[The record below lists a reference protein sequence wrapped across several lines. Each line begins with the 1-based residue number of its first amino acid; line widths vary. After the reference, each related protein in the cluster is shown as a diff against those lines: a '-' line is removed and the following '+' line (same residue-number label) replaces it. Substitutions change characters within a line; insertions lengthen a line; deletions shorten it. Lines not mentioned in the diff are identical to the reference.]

1 MEISRNKKNDEKN
14 LENESSNLFQ
24 SISKINSFLKNKNDL
39 EKFTPF
45 TKKWRVKLYIL
56 NEGGQWDDKGIG
68 YVFCANE
75 QEEEILLNGG
85 KQNSGQL
92 IKKLIMIE
100 EKTNE
105 IVFNIDIRKENA
117 EFHNQ
122 RGTIITWKKPGTIG
136 EDNTAISF
144 QEKEGVIEILKNI
157 KIINGKNTSEEELL
171 KDDPNDIYL
180 EVSIENL
187 PNLVRELGVNME
199 EIKLS
204 DFIVYLSETN
214 CEFIKKL
221 GKLLNEEEKKVEE
234 SKSSASFSSSETD
247 ITLIVPKDIKNEN
260 IKEAA
265 DKNIVAS
272 PNKKTNI
279 INNINK
285 HNSNENI
292 NYIFTIFKNLILIA
306 DKDLYELLFN
316 DECYLI
322 TFGALEHDS
331 QSNKTV
337 PHRKYFKEIV
347 KFKNPLNIKD
357 QCLLQ
362 KINQNLRLAYLR
374 DTAFG
379 RLIEDNTNRCI
390 NNIIQMNNN
399 EIIQFF
405 MNNKEY
411 LDILFSQLESEDILI
426 KKDAILFLS
435 ELISCSKTVVQNRV
449 TFNEI
454 LCKNRILPILS
465 QLIEDNP
472 KEINKNDKNKEIKE
486 LININAVE
494 ILINILSNVPFLI
507 RQYLVENEGQMLLQ
521 LTNLLLYHDNF
532 GVKYEVSQIFKT
544 LIEGGGESYDKKLL
558 FNSSIDTFISYV
570 ISSNPEEPEKKNEIS
585 STIQIILEIIM
596 AWINNMGF
604 DCNFWLEKYQINSAI
619 IKLLKEKNKIINL
632 YAIKLLKTILEDC
645 EHYICIEILSNELCN
660 LIFNLFKENIKKN
673 NLISSC
679 LLNFFDSI
687 SQNNIYTLSIF
698 MRYSS
703 DFFYNNKEYFSNVIK
718 RYEKKSLPKKK
729 LLGYLNI
736 NTITETSLRNI
747 EPIYHSELGNYKQN
761 EVDINF
767 NFLNDDNNLNIGD
780 EEDDSY
786 SINKN
791 NDLFMVENSSE
802 NRIIYLNRKRH
813 LDKTAFDED
822 ETLDYDIEPLNKK
835 LNNLSGSYYKNIN
848 IYNNE
853 KYKNKDYIY
862 MNLKEVGDEIYE
874 DLDEKDLF

>member
-1 MEISRNKKNDEKN
+1 MSRNEINNEKN
-14 LENESSNLFQ
+14 LENESSTLSQ
-24 SISKINSFLKNKNDL
+24 SFSKINTSLQNKNDL
-39 EKFTPF
+39 EKFIPF
-45 TKKWRVKLYIL
+45 TRKWRVKLYIL

-75 QEEEILLNGG
+75 PEEETNLNGG

-92 IKKLIMIE
+92 IKKLIMLE

-122 RGTIITWKKPGTIG
+122 RGTIITWKKPDTIG

-157 KIINGKNTSEEELL
+157 KIINGKNISEEDLL
-171 KDDPNDIYL
+171 KDDPNDFYL
-180 EVSIENL
+180 DVSIENL

-199 EIKLS
+199 EQKLS
-204 DFIVYLSETN
+204 DFIGYLYETN

-221 GKLLNEEEKKVEE
+221 GKLLNEEEKRVEE
-234 SKSSASFSSSETD
+234 LKSSASFSSSDTD
-247 ITLIVPKDIKNEN
+247 ISLIVIKNEN
-260 IKEAA
+260 NKEITE
-265 DKNIVAS
+265 KNIVIN
-272 PNKKTNI
+272 PIKKTTV
-279 INNINK
+279 NNNNK
-285 HNSNENI
+285 HNFNENI
-292 NYIFTIFKNLILIA
+292 NYIFIIFKNLILIA
-306 DKDLYELLFN
+306 EKDLLELLFN

-322 TFGALEHDS
+322 TFGALEHDL

-357 QCLLQ
+357 QYLLQ
-362 KINQNLRLAYLR
+362 KINQNLRLTYLR

-411 LDILFSQLESEDILI
+411 LDILFSQLKSEDILI
-426 KKDAILFLS
+426 QKNAILFLS
-435 ELISCSKTVVQNRV
+435 ELISCSKTVVQSRV

-454 LCKNRILPILS
+454 LCKNGLLPILS
-465 QLIEDNP
+465 KLIEDNP
-472 KEINKNDKNKEIKE
+472 KEVNKNDKNKEIKE
-486 LININAVE
+486 LININAIE
-494 ILINILSNVPFLI
+494 IFINILSNVPFLI

-544 LIEGGGESYDKKLL
+544 LIEGTGESYDKKIF
-558 FNSSIDTFISYV
+558 FNSSIDTFISYLLT
-570 ISSNPEEPEKKNEIS
+570 SNSTESGKKNEIS
-585 STIQIILEIIM
+585 STIQIILEIFM
-596 AWINNMGF
+596 AWVNNMGF
-604 DCNFWLEKYQINSAI
+604 DCNFWLEKYQINSVI

-632 YAIKLLKTILEDC
+632 YTIKLLKTILEDC

-660 LIFNLFKENIKKN
+660 LIFNLFKENMKRN
-673 NLISSC
+673 NLITSC

-687 SQNNIYTLSIF
+687 SQNDIYILSIL

-703 DFFYNNKEYFSNVIK
+703 DFFYNNKEYFSNIIK
-718 RYEKKSLPKKK
+718 RYERKSLPKKK

-747 EPIYHSELGNYKQN
+747 EPIYHSELDNYKQN
-761 EVDINF
+761 EEDNNF
-767 NFLNDDNNLNIGD
+767 NFLSDDNNFNNGD
-780 EEDDSY
+780 EDEDSY

-813 LDKTAFDED
+813 LDKTAFDE
-822 ETLDYDIEPLNKK
+822 EEVLDYDIEPLNKR

>member
-1 MEISRNKKNDEKN
+1 MSRNEINNEKN
-14 LENESSNLFQ
+14 LENESSTLSQ
-24 SISKINSFLKNKNDL
+24 SIPKINSSLKNKNDL
-39 EKFTPF
+39 EKFIPF

-75 QEEEILLNGG
+75 PEEETILNGG

-92 IKKLIMIE
+92 IKKLIMLE

-122 RGTIITWKKPGTIG
+122 RGTIITWKKTGTMG

-157 KIINGKNTSEEELL
+157 KIINGKNISDEDLL
-171 KDDPNDIYL
+171 KDDPNDFYL
-180 EVSIENL
+180 DVSIENL

-199 EIKLS
+199 EQKLS
-204 DFIVYLSETN
+204 DFIGYLYETN

-221 GKLLNEEEKKVEE
+221 GKLLNEEEKRVEE
-234 SKSSASFSSSETD
+234 LKSSASFSSSDTD
-247 ITLIVPKDIKNEN
+247 ISLIVKKDIKNEN
-260 IKEAA
+260 NKEITE
-265 DKNIVAS
+265 KNIVIN
-272 PNKKTNI
+272 PIKKTTV
-279 INNINK
+279 NNNNK
-285 HNSNENI
+285 HNFNENI
-292 NYIFTIFKNLILIA
+292 NYIFIIFKNLILIA
-306 DKDLYELLFN
+306 EKDLLELLFN

-362 KINQNLRLAYLR
+362 KINQNLRLTYLR

-411 LDILFSQLESEDILI
+411 LDILFSQLKSEDILI
-426 KKDAILFLS
+426 QKNAILFLS
-435 ELISCSKTVVQNRV
+435 ELISCSKTVVQSRV

-454 LCKNRILPILS
+454 LCKNGLLPILS
-465 QLIEDNP
+465 KLIEDNP
-472 KEINKNDKNKEIKE
+472 KEVNKNDKNKEIKE
-486 LININAVE
+486 LININAIE
-494 ILINILSNVPFLI
+494 IFINILSNVPFLI

-544 LIEGGGESYDKKLL
+544 LIEGTGESYDKKIF
-558 FNSSIDTFISYV
+558 FNSSIDTFISYLLTFKTTE
-570 ISSNPEEPEKKNEIS
+570 SEKKNEVS
-585 STIQIILEIIM
+585 STIQIILEIFM

-604 DCNFWLEKYQINSAI
+604 DCNFWLEKYQINSVI

-632 YAIKLLKTILEDC
+632 YTIKLLKTILEDC

-660 LIFNLFKENIKKN
+660 LIFNLFKENMKRN
-673 NLISSC
+673 NLITSC

-687 SQNNIYTLSIF
+687 SQNDIYILSIL

-703 DFFYNNKEYFSNVIK
+703 DFFYNNKEYFSNIIK
-718 RYEKKSLPKKK
+718 RYERKSLPKKK

-747 EPIYHSELGNYKQN
+747 DPIYHSELDNYKQN
-761 EVDINF
+761 EEDNNF
-767 NFLNDDNNLNIGD
+767 NFLSDDNNFNNGD
-780 EEDDSY
+780 EDEDSY

-802 NRIIYLNRKRH
+802 NRIAYLNRKRH
-813 LDKTAFDED
+813 LDKTAFDE
-822 ETLDYDIEPLNKK
+822 EEVLDYDIEPLNKR

>member
-1 MEISRNKKNDEKN
+1 MSRNEINNEKN
-14 LENESSNLFQ
+14 EKIESSTLSK
-24 SISKINSFLKNKNDL
+24 SISKINTSLKIKNDL
-39 EKFTPF
+39 EKFIPF

-75 QEEEILLNGG
+75 PEEETILNGG

-92 IKKLIMIE
+92 IKKLIMLE

-105 IVFNIDIRKENA
+105 IVFNMDIRKENS

-122 RGTIITWKKPGTIG
+122 RGTIITWKKPGTMG

-157 KIINGKNTSEEELL
+157 KIINGKNVSEEDLL
-171 KDDPNDIYL
+171 KDDPNDFYL
-180 EVSIENL
+180 DVSIENL

-199 EIKLS
+199 EQKLS
-204 DFIVYLSETN
+204 DFIGYLSETN
-214 CEFIKKL
+214 CEFVKKL
-221 GKLLNEEEKKVEE
+221 GKLLNEEEKRVEE
-234 SKSSASFSSSETD
+234 LKSSASFSSSDTD
-247 ITLIVPKDIKNEN
+247 ISLIVKKDIKNDNTKEIVEN
-260 IKEAA
+260 IVT
-265 DKNIVAS
+265 N
-272 PNKKTNI
+272 PNKKANV
-279 INNINK
+279 NNNNK
-285 HNSNENI
+285 HNFNENI

-306 DKDLYELLFN
+306 EKDLLELLFN

-362 KINQNLRLAYLR
+362 KINQNLRLTYLR

-379 RLIEDNTNRCI
+379 RLIEDKTNRCI
-390 NNIIQMNNN
+390 NNIIQMNNI

-405 MNNKEY
+405 INNKDY

-435 ELISCSKTVVQNRV
+435 ELISCSKTVVQSRV

-454 LCKNRILPILS
+454 LCTKGILPILS
-465 QLIEDNP
+465 KLIEDNP
-472 KEINKNDKNKEIKE
+472 KEVNKNGNNNEIKE

-494 ILINILSNVPFLI
+494 IFINILSNVPLLI
-507 RQYLVENEGQMLLQ
+507 RQYLVKNEGQMLLQ

-544 LIEGGGESYDKKLL
+544 LIEGTGESYDKKLL
-558 FNSSIDTFISYV
+558 FNSSIDTFISFLLTFN
-570 ISSNPEEPEKKNEIS
+570 STEPEKKNEIS
-585 STIQIILEIIM
+585 STIQIILEIFM

-604 DCNFWLEKYQINSAI
+604 DCNFWLEKYQINSVI

-632 YAIKLLKTILEDC
+632 YTIKLLKIILEDC

-660 LIFNLFKENIKKN
+660 LIFNLFKENMKKN
-673 NLISSC
+673 NLITSC

-687 SQNNIYTLSIF
+687 SQNDIYILSIL

-703 DFFYNNKEYFSNVIK
+703 DFFYNNKEYFSNIIK
-718 RYEKKSLPKKK
+718 RYERKSLPKKK

-747 EPIYHSELGNYKQN
+747 DPIYHSELDNYKQN
-761 EVDINF
+761 EEDSNF
-767 NFLNDDNNLNIGD
+767 NFLNDDNNLNNVDED
-780 EEDDSY
+780 EESY

-813 LDKTAFDED
+813 LDKTAFDEED
-822 ETLDYDIEPLNKK
+822 VLDYDIEPLNKR

-862 MNLKEVGDEIYE
+862 MNLKEVGDEIYG

>member
-1 MEISRNKKNDEKN
+1 MSRNEINNEKN
-14 LENESSNLFQ
+14 LENESSTLSQ
-24 SISKINSFLKNKNDL
+24 SIPKINSSLKNKNDL
-39 EKFTPF
+39 EKFIPF

-75 QEEEILLNGG
+75 PEEETILNGG

-92 IKKLIMIE
+92 IKKLIMLE

-122 RGTIITWKKPGTIG
+122 RGTIITWKKPGTMG

-157 KIINGKNTSEEELL
+157 KIINGKNISEEDLL
-171 KDDPNDIYL
+171 KDDPNDFYL
-180 EVSIENL
+180 DVSIENL

-199 EIKLS
+199 EQKLS
-204 DFIVYLSETN
+204 DFIGYLYETN

-221 GKLLNEEEKKVEE
+221 GKLLNEEEKRVEE
-234 SKSSASFSSSETD
+234 LKSSASFSSSDTD
-247 ITLIVPKDIKNEN
+247 ISLIVKKDIKNEN
-260 IKEAA
+260 NKEITE
-265 DKNIVAS
+265 KNIVIN
-272 PNKKTNI
+272 PIKKTTV
-279 INNINK
+279 NNNNK
-285 HNSNENI
+285 HNFNENI
-292 NYIFTIFKNLILIA
+292 NYIFIIFKNLILIA
-306 DKDLYELLFN
+306 EKDLLELLFN

-362 KINQNLRLAYLR
+362 KINQNLRLTYLR

-411 LDILFSQLESEDILI
+411 LDILFSQLKSEDILI
-426 KKDAILFLS
+426 QKNAILFLS
-435 ELISCSKTVVQNRV
+435 ELISCSKTVVQSRV

-454 LCKNRILPILS
+454 LCKNGLLPILS
-465 QLIEDNP
+465 KLIEDNP
-472 KEINKNDKNKEIKE
+472 KEVNKNDKNKEIKE
-486 LININAVE
+486 LININAIE
-494 ILINILSNVPFLI
+494 IFINILSNVPFLI

-544 LIEGGGESYDKKLL
+544 LIEGTGESYDKKIF
-558 FNSSIDTFISYV
+558 FNSSIDTFISYLLTSK
-570 ISSNPEEPEKKNEIS
+570 ITESEKKNEVS
-585 STIQIILEIIM
+585 STIQIILEIFM

-604 DCNFWLEKYQINSAI
+604 DCNFWLEKYQINSVI

-632 YAIKLLKTILEDC
+632 YTIKLLKTILEDC

-660 LIFNLFKENIKKN
+660 LIFNLFKENMKRN
-673 NLISSC
+673 NLITSC

-687 SQNNIYTLSIF
+687 SQNDIYILSIL

-703 DFFYNNKEYFSNVIK
+703 DFFYNNKEYFSNIIK
-718 RYEKKSLPKKK
+718 RYERKSLPKKK

-747 EPIYHSELGNYKQN
+747 DPIYHSELDNYKQN
-761 EVDINF
+761 EEDNNF
-767 NFLNDDNNLNIGD
+767 NFLSDDNNFNNGD
-780 EEDDSY
+780 EDEDSY

-802 NRIIYLNRKRH
+802 NRIAYLNRKRH
-813 LDKTAFDED
+813 LDKTAFDE
-822 ETLDYDIEPLNKK
+822 EEVLDYDIEPLNKR

-862 MNLKEVGDEIYE
+862 MNLKGDEIYE

>member
-1 MEISRNKKNDEKN
+1 MSRNEINNEKN
-14 LENESSNLFQ
+14 LENESSTLSQ
-24 SISKINSFLKNKNDL
+24 SIPKINSSLKNKNDL
-39 EKFTPF
+39 EKFIPF

-75 QEEEILLNGG
+75 PEEETILNGG

-92 IKKLIMIE
+92 IKKLIMLE

-122 RGTIITWKKPGTIG
+122 RGTIITWKKTGTMG

-157 KIINGKNTSEEELL
+157 KIINGKNISEEDLL
-171 KDDPNDIYL
+171 KDDPNDFYL
-180 EVSIENL
+180 DVSIENL

-199 EIKLS
+199 EQKLS
-204 DFIVYLSETN
+204 DFIGYLYETN

-221 GKLLNEEEKKVEE
+221 GKLLNEEEKRVEE
-234 SKSSASFSSSETD
+234 LKSSASFSSSDTD
-247 ITLIVPKDIKNEN
+247 ISLIVKKDIKNEN
-260 IKEAA
+260 NKEITE
-265 DKNIVAS
+265 KNIVIN
-272 PNKKTNI
+272 PIKKTTV
-279 INNINK
+279 NNNK
-285 HNSNENI
+285 HNFNENI
-292 NYIFTIFKNLILIA
+292 NYIFIIFKNLILIA
-306 DKDLYELLFN
+306 EKDLLELLFN

-362 KINQNLRLAYLR
+362 KINQNLRLTYLR

-411 LDILFSQLESEDILI
+411 LDILFSQLKSEDILI
-426 KKDAILFLS
+426 QKNAILFLS
-435 ELISCSKTVVQNRV
+435 ELISCSKTVVQSRV

-454 LCKNRILPILS
+454 LCKNGLLPILS
-465 QLIEDNP
+465 KLIEDNP
-472 KEINKNDKNKEIKE
+472 KEVNKNDKNKEIKE
-486 LININAVE
+486 LININAIE
-494 ILINILSNVPFLI
+494 IFINILSNVPFLI

-544 LIEGGGESYDKKLL
+544 LIEGTGESYDKKIF
-558 FNSSIDTFISYV
+558 FNSSIDTFISYLLT
-570 ISSNPEEPEKKNEIS
+570 SKTTESEKKNEVS
-585 STIQIILEIIM
+585 STIQIILEIFM

-604 DCNFWLEKYQINSAI
+604 DCNFWLEKYQINSVI

-632 YAIKLLKTILEDC
+632 YTIKLLKTILEDC

-660 LIFNLFKENIKKN
+660 LIFNLFKENMKRN
-673 NLISSC
+673 NLITSC

-687 SQNNIYTLSIF
+687 SQNDIYILSIL

-703 DFFYNNKEYFSNVIK
+703 DFFYNNKEYFSNIIK
-718 RYEKKSLPKKK
+718 RYERKSLPKKK

-747 EPIYHSELGNYKQN
+747 DPIYHSELDNYKQN
-761 EVDINF
+761 EEDNNF
-767 NFLNDDNNLNIGD
+767 NFLSDDNNFNNGD
-780 EEDDSY
+780 EDEDSY

-802 NRIIYLNRKRH
+802 NRIAYLNRKRH
-813 LDKTAFDED
+813 LDKTAFDE
-822 ETLDYDIEPLNKK
+822 EEVLDYDIEPLNKR

>member
-1 MEISRNKKNDEKN
+1 MSRNEINNEKN
-14 LENESSNLFQ
+14 LENESSTLSQ
-24 SISKINSFLKNKNDL
+24 SIPKINPSLKNKNHL
-39 EKFTPF
+39 EKFIPF

-75 QEEEILLNGG
+75 PEEETILNGG

-92 IKKLIMIE
+92 IKKLIMLE

-122 RGTIITWKKPGTIG
+122 RGTIITWKKTGTMG

-157 KIINGKNTSEEELL
+157 KIINGKNISEEDLL
-171 KDDPNDIYL
+171 KDDPNDFYL
-180 EVSIENL
+180 DVSIENL

-199 EIKLS
+199 EQKLS
-204 DFIVYLSETN
+204 DFIGYLYETN

-221 GKLLNEEEKKVEE
+221 GKLLNEEEKRVEE
-234 SKSSASFSSSETD
+234 LKSSASFSSSDTD
-247 ITLIVPKDIKNEN
+247 ISLIVKKDIKNEN
-260 IKEAA
+260 NKEITE
-265 DKNIVAS
+265 KNIVIN
-272 PNKKTNI
+272 PIKKTTV
-279 INNINK
+279 NNNNK
-285 HNSNENI
+285 HNFNENI
-292 NYIFTIFKNLILIA
+292 NYIFIIFKNLILIA
-306 DKDLYELLFN
+306 EKDLLELLFN

-362 KINQNLRLAYLR
+362 KINQNLRLTYLR

-411 LDILFSQLESEDILI
+411 LDILFSQLKSEDILI
-426 KKDAILFLS
+426 QKNAILFLS
-435 ELISCSKTVVQNRV
+435 ELISCSKTVVQSRV

-454 LCKNRILPILS
+454 LCKNGLLPILS
-465 QLIEDNP
+465 KLIEDNP
-472 KEINKNDKNKEIKE
+472 KEVNKNDKNKEIKE
-486 LININAVE
+486 LININAIE
-494 ILINILSNVPFLI
+494 IFINILSNVPFLI

-544 LIEGGGESYDKKLL
+544 LIEGTGESYDKKIF
-558 FNSSIDTFISYV
+558 FNSSIDTFISYLLT
-570 ISSNPEEPEKKNEIS
+570 SKTTESEKKNEVS
-585 STIQIILEIIM
+585 STIQIILEIFM

-604 DCNFWLEKYQINSAI
+604 DCNFWLEKYQINSVI

-632 YAIKLLKTILEDC
+632 YTIKLLKTILEDC

-660 LIFNLFKENIKKN
+660 LIFNLFKENMKRN
-673 NLISSC
+673 NLITSC

-687 SQNNIYTLSIF
+687 SQNDIYILSIL

-703 DFFYNNKEYFSNVIK
+703 DFFYNNKEYFSNIIK
-718 RYEKKSLPKKK
+718 RYERKSLPKKK

-747 EPIYHSELGNYKQN
+747 DPIYHSELDNYKQN
-761 EVDINF
+761 EEDNNF
-767 NFLNDDNNLNIGD
+767 NFLSDDNNFNNGD
-780 EEDDSY
+780 EDEDSY

-802 NRIIYLNRKRH
+802 NRIAYLNRKRH
-813 LDKTAFDED
+813 LDKTAFDE
-822 ETLDYDIEPLNKK
+822 EEVLDYDIEPLNKR

>member
-1 MEISRNKKNDEKN
+1 MSRNEINNEKN
-14 LENESSNLFQ
+14 LENESSTLSQ
-24 SISKINSFLKNKNDL
+24 SIPKINSSLKNKNDL
-39 EKFTPF
+39 EKFIPF

-75 QEEEILLNGG
+75 PEEETILNGG

-92 IKKLIMIE
+92 IKKLIMLE

-122 RGTIITWKKPGTIG
+122 RGTIITWKKTGTMG

-157 KIINGKNTSEEELL
+157 KIINGKNISEEDLL
-171 KDDPNDIYL
+171 KDDPNDFYL
-180 EVSIENL
+180 DVSIENL

-199 EIKLS
+199 EQKLS
-204 DFIVYLSETN
+204 DFIGYLYETN

-221 GKLLNEEEKKVEE
+221 GKLLNEEEKRVEE
-234 SKSSASFSSSETD
+234 LKSSASFSSSDTD
-247 ITLIVPKDIKNEN
+247 ISLIVKKDIKNEN
-260 IKEAA
+260 NKEITE
-265 DKNIVAS
+265 KNIVIN
-272 PNKKTNI
+272 PIKKTTV
-279 INNINK
+279 NNNNK
-285 HNSNENI
+285 HNFNENI
-292 NYIFTIFKNLILIA
+292 NYIFIIFKNLILIA
-306 DKDLYELLFN
+306 EKDLLELLFN

-362 KINQNLRLAYLR
+362 KINQNLRLTYLR

-411 LDILFSQLESEDILI
+411 LDILFSQLKSEDILI
-426 KKDAILFLS
+426 QKNAILFLS
-435 ELISCSKTVVQNRV
+435 ELISCSKTVVQSRV

-454 LCKNRILPILS
+454 LCKNGLLPILS
-465 QLIEDNP
+465 KLIEDNP
-472 KEINKNDKNKEIKE
+472 KEVNKNDKNKEIKE
-486 LININAVE
+486 LININAIE
-494 ILINILSNVPFLI
+494 IFINILSNVPFLI

-544 LIEGGGESYDKKLL
+544 LIEGTGESYDKKIF
-558 FNSSIDTFISYV
+558 FNSSIDTFISYLLT
-570 ISSNPEEPEKKNEIS
+570 SKTTESEKKNEVS
-585 STIQIILEIIM
+585 STIQIILEIFM

-604 DCNFWLEKYQINSAI
+604 DCNFWLEKYQINSVI

-632 YAIKLLKTILEDC
+632 YTIKLLKTILEDC

-660 LIFNLFKENIKKN
+660 LIFNLFKENMKRN
-673 NLISSC
+673 NLITSC

-687 SQNNIYTLSIF
+687 SQNDIYILSIL

-703 DFFYNNKEYFSNVIK
+703 DFFYNNKEYFSNIIK
-718 RYEKKSLPKKK
+718 RYERKSLPKKK

-747 EPIYHSELGNYKQN
+747 DPIYHSELDNYKQN
-761 EVDINF
+761 EEDNNF
-767 NFLNDDNNLNIGD
+767 NFLSDDNNFNNGD
-780 EEDDSY
+780 EDEDSY

-802 NRIIYLNRKRH
+802 NRIAYLNRKRH
-813 LDKTAFDED
+813 LDKTAFDE
-822 ETLDYDIEPLNKK
+822 EEVLDYDIEPLNKR

>member
-1 MEISRNKKNDEKN
+1 MSRNEINNEKN
-14 LENESSNLFQ
+14 EKIESSTLSK
-24 SISKINSFLKNKNDL
+24 SISKINTSLKIKNDL
-39 EKFTPF
+39 EKFIPF

-75 QEEEILLNGG
+75 PEEETILNGG

-92 IKKLIMIE
+92 IKKLIMLE

-122 RGTIITWKKPGTIG
+122 RGTIITWKKPGTMG

-157 KIINGKNTSEEELL
+157 KIINGKNISEEDLL
-171 KDDPNDIYL
+171 KDDPNDFYL
-180 EVSIENL
+180 DVSIENL

-199 EIKLS
+199 EQKLS
-204 DFIVYLSETN
+204 DFIGYLSETN
-214 CEFIKKL
+214 CEFVKKL
-221 GKLLNEEEKKVEE
+221 GKLLNEEEIRVEE
-234 SKSSASFSSSETD
+234 IKSSASFSSSDTD
-247 ITLIVPKDIKNEN
+247 ISLIVKKDIKNDNTKEIVEN
-260 IKEAA
+260 IVT
-265 DKNIVAS
+265 N
-272 PNKKTNI
+272 PNKKANV
-279 INNINK
+279 NNNNK
-285 HNSNENI
+285 HNFNENI

-306 DKDLYELLFN
+306 EKDLLELLFN

-362 KINQNLRLAYLR
+362 KINQNLRLTYLR

-379 RLIEDNTNRCI
+379 RLIEDKTNRCI

-399 EIIQFF
+399 KIIQFF
-405 MNNKEY
+405 MNNKDY
-411 LDILFSQLESEDILI
+411 LDILFSQLEFEDILI

-435 ELISCSKTVVQNRV
+435 ELISCSKTVVQSRV

-454 LCKNRILPILS
+454 LCTKGILPILS
-465 QLIEDNP
+465 KLIEDNP
-472 KEINKNDKNKEIKE
+472 KEVNKNGNNNEIKE

-494 ILINILSNVPFLI
+494 IFINILSNVPLLI
-507 RQYLVENEGQMLLQ
+507 RQYLAKNEGQMLLQ

-544 LIEGGGESYDKKLL
+544 LIEGTGESYDKKLF
-558 FNSSIDTFISYV
+558 FNSSIDTFISYLLTFN
-570 ISSNPEEPEKKNEIS
+570 STEPEKKNEIS
-585 STIQIILEIIM
+585 STIQIILEIFM

-604 DCNFWLEKYQINSAI
+604 DCNFWLEKYQINSVI

-632 YAIKLLKTILEDC
+632 YTIKLLKTILEDC

-660 LIFNLFKENIKKN
+660 LIFNLFKENMKKN
-673 NLISSC
+673 NLITSC

-687 SQNNIYTLSIF
+687 SQNDIYILSIL

-703 DFFYNNKEYFSNVIK
+703 DFFYNNKEYFSNIIK
-718 RYEKKSLPKKK
+718 RYERKSLPKKK

-747 EPIYHSELGNYKQN
+747 DPIYHSELDNYKQN
-761 EVDINF
+761 EEDSNF
-767 NFLNDDNNLNIGD
+767 NFLNDDNNLNNVDED
-780 EEDDSY
+780 EESY

-813 LDKTAFDED
+813 LDKTAFDEED
-822 ETLDYDIEPLNKK
+822 VLDYDIEPLNKR

-862 MNLKEVGDEIYE
+862 MNLKEVGDEIYG

>member
-1 MEISRNKKNDEKN
+1 MSRNEINNEKN
-14 LENESSNLFQ
+14 VKNESSTLSK
-24 SISKINSFLKNKNDL
+24 SISKINTSLKNKNDL
-39 EKFTPF
+39 EKFIPF

-75 QEEEILLNGG
+75 PEEETILNGG

-92 IKKLIMIE
+92 IKKLIMLE

-105 IVFNIDIRKENA
+105 IVFNIDIRKENS

-122 RGTIITWKKPGTIG
+122 RGTIITWKKPGTMG

-157 KIINGKNTSEEELL
+157 KIINGKNISEEDLL
-171 KDDPNDIYL
+171 KDDPNDFYL
-180 EVSIENL
+180 DVSIENL

-199 EIKLS
+199 EQKLS
-204 DFIVYLSETN
+204 DFIGCLSETN
-214 CEFIKKL
+214 CEFVKKL
-221 GKLLNEEEKKVEE
+221 GKLLNEEEKRVEE
-234 SKSSASFSSSETD
+234 IKSSASFSSSDTD
-247 ITLIVPKDIKNEN
+247 ISLIVKKDIKNDNTKEIVEN
-260 IKEAA
+260 IVT
-265 DKNIVAS
+265 N
-272 PNKKTNI
+272 PNKKTNV
-279 INNINK
+279 NNNNNK
-285 HNSNENI
+285 HNLNENI

-306 DKDLYELLFN
+306 EKDLLELLFN

-362 KINQNLRLAYLR
+362 KINQNLRLTYLR

-390 NNIIQMNNN
+390 NNIIQVNNN
-399 EIIQFF
+399 EILQFF
-405 MNNKEY
+405 MNNKDY
-411 LDILFSQLESEDILI
+411 LDILFSQLEFEDILI

-435 ELISCSKTVVQNRV
+435 ELISCSKTVVQSRV

-454 LCKNRILPILS
+454 LCTKGILPILS
-465 QLIEDNP
+465 KLIEDNP
-472 KEINKNDKNKEIKE
+472 KEVNKNDNNNEIKE

-494 ILINILSNVPFLI
+494 IFINILSNVPLLI
-507 RQYLVENEGQMLLQ
+507 RQYLAKNEGQMLLQ

-544 LIEGGGESYDKKLL
+544 LIEGTGESYDKKLL
-558 FNSSIDTFISYV
+558 FNSSIDTFISYLLTFN
-570 ISSNPEEPEKKNEIS
+570 STEPEKKNEIS
-585 STIQIILEIIM
+585 STIQIILEIFM
-596 AWINNMGF
+596 AWVNNMGF
-604 DCNFWLEKYQINSAI
+604 DCNFWLEKYQINSVI

-632 YAIKLLKTILEDC
+632 YTIKLLKTILEDC

-660 LIFNLFKENIKKN
+660 LIFNLFKENMKKN
-673 NLISSC
+673 NLITSC

-687 SQNNIYTLSIF
+687 SQNDIYILSIL

-703 DFFYNNKEYFSNVIK
+703 DFFYNNKEYFSNIIK
-718 RYEKKSLPKKK
+718 RYERKSLPKKK

-747 EPIYHSELGNYKQN
+747 DPIYHSELDNYKQN
-761 EVDINF
+761 EEDNNF
-767 NFLNDDNNLNIGD
+767 NFLSDDNNFNNGD
-780 EEDDSY
+780 EDEDSY

-802 NRIIYLNRKRH
+802 NRIAYLNRKRH
-813 LDKTAFDED
+813 LDKTAFDE
-822 ETLDYDIEPLNKK
+822 EEVLDYDIEPLNKR

-862 MNLKEVGDEIYE
+862 MNLKEVGDEIYG

>member
-1 MEISRNKKNDEKN
+1 MSRNEINNEKN
-14 LENESSNLFQ
+14 LENESSTLSQ
-24 SISKINSFLKNKNDL
+24 SIPKINPSLKNKNDL
-39 EKFTPF
+39 EKFIPF

-75 QEEEILLNGG
+75 PEEETILNGG

-92 IKKLIMIE
+92 IKKLIMLE

-122 RGTIITWKKPGTIG
+122 RGTIITWKKTGTMG

-157 KIINGKNTSEEELL
+157 KIINGKNISDEDLL
-171 KDDPNDIYL
+171 KDDPNDFYL
-180 EVSIENL
+180 DVSIENL

-199 EIKLS
+199 EQKLS
-204 DFIVYLSETN
+204 DFIGYLYETN

-221 GKLLNEEEKKVEE
+221 GKLLNEEEKRVEE
-234 SKSSASFSSSETD
+234 LKSSASFSSSDTD
-247 ITLIVPKDIKNEN
+247 ISLIVKKDIKNEN
-260 IKEAA
+260 NKEITE
-265 DKNIVAS
+265 KNIVIN
-272 PNKKTNI
+272 PIKKTTV
-279 INNINK
+279 NNNNK
-285 HNSNENI
+285 HNFNENI
-292 NYIFTIFKNLILIA
+292 NYIFIIFKNLILIA
-306 DKDLYELLFN
+306 EKDLLELLFN

-362 KINQNLRLAYLR
+362 KINQNLRLTYLR

-411 LDILFSQLESEDILI
+411 LDILFSQLKSEDILI
-426 KKDAILFLS
+426 QKNAILFLS
-435 ELISCSKTVVQNRV
+435 ELISCSKTVVQSRV

-454 LCKNRILPILS
+454 LCKNGLLPILS
-465 QLIEDNP
+465 KLIEDNP
-472 KEINKNDKNKEIKE
+472 KEVNKNDKNKEIKE
-486 LININAVE
+486 LININAIE
-494 ILINILSNVPFLI
+494 IFINILSNVPFLI

-544 LIEGGGESYDKKLL
+544 LIEGTGESYDKKIF
-558 FNSSIDTFISYV
+558 FNSSIDTFISYLLT
-570 ISSNPEEPEKKNEIS
+570 SKTTESEKKNEVS
-585 STIQIILEIIM
+585 STIQIILEIFM

-604 DCNFWLEKYQINSAI
+604 DCNFWLEKYQINSVI

-632 YAIKLLKTILEDC
+632 YTIKLLKTILEDC

-660 LIFNLFKENIKKN
+660 LIFNLFKENMKRN
-673 NLISSC
+673 NLITSC

-687 SQNNIYTLSIF
+687 SQNDIYILSIL

-703 DFFYNNKEYFSNVIK
+703 DFFYNNKEYFSNIIK
-718 RYEKKSLPKKK
+718 RYERKSLPKKK

-747 EPIYHSELGNYKQN
+747 DPIYHSELDNYKQN
-761 EVDINF
+761 EEDNNF
-767 NFLNDDNNLNIGD
+767 NFLSDDNNFNNGD
-780 EEDDSY
+780 EDEDSY

-802 NRIIYLNRKRH
+802 NRIAYLNRKRH
-813 LDKTAFDED
+813 LDKTAFDE
-822 ETLDYDIEPLNKK
+822 EEVLDYDIEPLNKR

>member
-1 MEISRNKKNDEKN
+1 MSRNEINNEKN
-14 LENESSNLFQ
+14 LENESSILSQ
-24 SISKINSFLKNKNDL
+24 SIPKIKTSLKNKNDL
-39 EKFTPF
+39 EKFIPF

-75 QEEEILLNGG
+75 LEKETILNGG
-85 KQNSGQL
+85 NQNLGQL
-92 IKKLIMIE
+92 IKKLIMLE

-122 RGTIITWKKPGTIG
+122 RGTIITWKKPGTMG

-157 KIINGKNTSEEELL
+157 KIINGKNISEEELL
-171 KDDPNDIYL
+171 KDDPNDFYL
-180 EVSIENL
+180 DVSIENL
-187 PNLVRELGVNME
+187 PNLVRELGANME
-199 EIKLS
+199 EQKLS
-204 DFIVYLSETN
+204 DFIGYLSETN
-214 CEFIKKL
+214 CEFVKKL
-221 GKLLNEEEKKVEE
+221 GKLLNEEEKRIEE
-234 SKSSASFSSSETD
+234 LKSAASFSSSDTD
-247 ITLIVPKDIKNEN
+247 ISFIVKKDVINEN
-260 IKEAA
+260 TKEI
-265 DKNIVAS
+265 DEKNIVIS
-272 PNKKTNI
+272 LNKKANS
-279 INNINK
+279 NNNK
-285 HNSNENI
+285 HNFNENI
-292 NYIFTIFKNLILIA
+292 NYIFTIFKNLILMA
-306 DKDLYELLFN
+306 EKDLLELLFK

-362 KINQNLRLAYLR
+362 KINQNLRLTYLR

-411 LDILFSQLESEDILI
+411 LEILFSQLESEEILI

-435 ELISCSKTVVQNRV
+435 ELISCSKTVAQSRI
-449 TFNEI
+449 TFNES
-454 LCKNRILPILS
+454 LCKNGILPILS
-465 QLIEDNP
+465 KLIEDNP
-472 KEINKNDKNKEIKE
+472 KEINKNDRNKEIKE

-494 ILINILSNVPFLI
+494 IFINILSNVPFLI
-507 RQYLVENEGQMLLQ
+507 RQYLVKNEGQMLLQ

-544 LIEGGGESYDKKLL
+544 LIEGTGESYDKKLF
-558 FNSSIDTFISYV
+558 FNSSIDTFISYLLT
-570 ISSNPEEPEKKNEIS
+570 SKSTESEKKNEIS
-585 STIQIILEIIM
+585 STIQIILEIFI

-604 DCNFWLEKYQINSAI
+604 DCKFWLEKYQINLVI

-632 YAIKLLKTILEDC
+632 YTIKLLKTILEDC

-660 LIFNLFKENIKKN
+660 LIFNLFKENMKKN
-673 NLISSC
+673 NLITSC

-687 SQNNIYTLSIF
+687 SQNDIYILSIL
-698 MRYSS
+698 MRYST
-703 DFFYNNKEYFSNVIK
+703 DFFYNNKEYFSNIIK
-718 RYEKKSLPKKK
+718 RYERKSLPKKK

-747 EPIYHSELGNYKQN
+747 DPIYHSELDNYKQN
-761 EVDINF
+761 EEDNNF
-767 NFLNDDNNLNIGD
+767 NFLNDDNNLNNGD
-780 EEDDSY
+780 EDEDSY

-813 LDKTAFDED
+813 LDKTAFDE
-822 ETLDYDIEPLNKK
+822 EEVLDYEIEPLNKR
-835 LNNLSGSYYKNIN
+835 LNNLSGNYYKNIN
-848 IYNNE
+848 IYNND

-862 MNLKEVGDEIYE
+862 MNLKEVGDEIYG

>member
-1 MEISRNKKNDEKN
+1 MSRNEINNEKN
-14 LENESSNLFQ
+14 LENESSTLSQ
-24 SISKINSFLKNKNDL
+24 SIPKINSSLKNKNDL
-39 EKFTPF
+39 EKFIPF

-75 QEEEILLNGG
+75 PEEETILNGG

-92 IKKLIMIE
+92 IKKLIMLE

-122 RGTIITWKKPGTIG
+122 RGTIITWKKTGTMG

-157 KIINGKNTSEEELL
+157 KIINGKNISEEDLL
-171 KDDPNDIYL
+171 KDDPNDFYL
-180 EVSIENL
+180 DVSIENL

-199 EIKLS
+199 EQKLS
-204 DFIVYLSETN
+204 DFIGYLYETN

-221 GKLLNEEEKKVEE
+221 GKLLNEEEKRVEE
-234 SKSSASFSSSETD
+234 LKSSASFSSSDTD
-247 ITLIVPKDIKNEN
+247 ISLIVKKDIKNEN
-260 IKEAA
+260 NKEITE
-265 DKNIVAS
+265 KNIVIN
-272 PNKKTNI
+272 PIKKTTV
-279 INNINK
+279 NNNNK
-285 HNSNENI
+285 HNFNENI
-292 NYIFTIFKNLILIA
+292 NYIFIIFKNLILIA
-306 DKDLYELLFN
+306 EKDLLELLFN

-362 KINQNLRLAYLR
+362 KINQNLRLTYLR

-411 LDILFSQLESEDILI
+411 LDILFSQLKSEDILI
-426 KKDAILFLS
+426 QKNAILFLS
-435 ELISCSKTVVQNRV
+435 ELISCSKTVVQSRV

-454 LCKNRILPILS
+454 LCKNGLLPILS
-465 QLIEDNP
+465 KLIEDNP
-472 KEINKNDKNKEIKE
+472 KEVNKNDKNKEIKE
-486 LININAVE
+486 LININAIE
-494 ILINILSNVPFLI
+494 IFINILSNVPFLI

-544 LIEGGGESYDKKLL
+544 LIEGTGESYDKKIF
-558 FNSSIDTFISYV
+558 FNSSIDTFISYLLTFKTTE
-570 ISSNPEEPEKKNEIS
+570 SEKKNEVS
-585 STIQIILEIIM
+585 STIQIILEIFM

-604 DCNFWLEKYQINSAI
+604 DCNFWLEKYQINSVI

-632 YAIKLLKTILEDC
+632 YTIKLLKTILEDC

-660 LIFNLFKENIKKN
+660 LIFNLFKENMKRN
-673 NLISSC
+673 NLITSC

-687 SQNNIYTLSIF
+687 SQNDIYILSIL

-703 DFFYNNKEYFSNVIK
+703 DFFYNNKEYFSNIIK
-718 RYEKKSLPKKK
+718 RYERKSLPKKK

-747 EPIYHSELGNYKQN
+747 DPIYHSELDNYKQN
-761 EVDINF
+761 EEDNNF
-767 NFLNDDNNLNIGD
+767 NFLSDDNNFNNGD
-780 EEDDSY
+780 EDEDSY

-802 NRIIYLNRKRH
+802 NRIAYLNRKRH
-813 LDKTAFDED
+813 LDKTAFDE
-822 ETLDYDIEPLNKK
+822 EEVLDYDIEPLNKR

>member
-1 MEISRNKKNDEKN
+1 MSRNEINNEKN
-14 LENESSNLFQ
+14 LENESSTLSQ
-24 SISKINSFLKNKNDL
+24 SIPKINSSLKNKNDL
-39 EKFTPF
+39 EKFIPF

-75 QEEEILLNGG
+75 PEEEAILNGG

-92 IKKLIMIE
+92 IKKLIMLE

-122 RGTIITWKKPGTIG
+122 RGTIITWKKTGTMG

-157 KIINGKNTSEEELL
+157 KIINGKNISEEDLL
-171 KDDPNDIYL
+171 KDDPNDFYL
-180 EVSIENL
+180 DVSIENL

-199 EIKLS
+199 EQKLS
-204 DFIVYLSETN
+204 DFIGYLYETN

-221 GKLLNEEEKKVEE
+221 GKLLNEEEKRVEE
-234 SKSSASFSSSETD
+234 LKSSASFSSSDTD
-247 ITLIVPKDIKNEN
+247 ISLIVKKDIKNEN
-260 IKEAA
+260 NKEITE
-265 DKNIVAS
+265 KNIVIN
-272 PNKKTNI
+272 PIKKTTV
-279 INNINK
+279 NNNNK
-285 HNSNENI
+285 HNFNENI
-292 NYIFTIFKNLILIA
+292 NYIFIIFKNLILIA
-306 DKDLYELLFN
+306 EKDLLELLFN

-362 KINQNLRLAYLR
+362 KINQNLRLTYLR

-411 LDILFSQLESEDILI
+411 LDILFSQLKSEDILI
-426 KKDAILFLS
+426 QKNAILFLS
-435 ELISCSKTVVQNRV
+435 ELISCSKTVVQSRV

-454 LCKNRILPILS
+454 LCKNGLLPILS
-465 QLIEDNP
+465 KLIEDNP
-472 KEINKNDKNKEIKE
+472 KEVNKNDKNKEIKE
-486 LININAVE
+486 LININAIE
-494 ILINILSNVPFLI
+494 IFINILSNVPFLI

-544 LIEGGGESYDKKLL
+544 LIEGTGESYDKKIF
-558 FNSSIDTFISYV
+558 FNSSIDTFISYLLT
-570 ISSNPEEPEKKNEIS
+570 SKTTESEKKNEVS
-585 STIQIILEIIM
+585 STIQIILEIFM

-604 DCNFWLEKYQINSAI
+604 DCNFWLEKYQINSVI

-632 YAIKLLKTILEDC
+632 YTIKLLKTILEDC

-660 LIFNLFKENIKKN
+660 LIFNLFKENMKRN
-673 NLISSC
+673 NLITSC

-687 SQNNIYTLSIF
+687 SQNDIYILSIL

-703 DFFYNNKEYFSNVIK
+703 DFFYNNKEYFSNIIK
-718 RYEKKSLPKKK
+718 RYERKSLPKKK

-747 EPIYHSELGNYKQN
+747 DPIYHSELDNYKQN
-761 EVDINF
+761 EEDNNF
-767 NFLNDDNNLNIGD
+767 NFLSDDNNFNNGD
-780 EEDDSY
+780 EDEDSY

-802 NRIIYLNRKRH
+802 NRIAYLNRKRH
-813 LDKTAFDED
+813 LDKTAFDE
-822 ETLDYDIEPLNKK
+822 EEVLDYDIEPLNKR